1 MSIVHIAASPKQLSK
16 LRNGHRVRIKPAAEG
31 QGFNLLVH
39 PDRYDLISRTFDR
52 GSGMEIA
59 LSPEEIVANKT
70 GEIEGSG
77 IFGKTGDR
85 LLKKAGVKKLAYQ
98 LGDVA
103 KPHLKSAINS
113 ALAAASVAQPELSPF
128 AYGASRLAS
137 DFLDHPS
144 KYHNMMSTNVGGPRN
159 AHSAHTLAGQVAQNH
174 LLDNLNQELGT
185 NYGRLAE
192 ANLQNA
198 MAHSARSSFERHHIT
213 GRGYGCGLRGEVG
226 SVGRGAS
233 MVGHQNNL
241 PPALQSQPFSAN
253 FNMQL
258 PPAYKKYSQGMG
270 LSAGLYL

>member
-1 MSIVHIAASPKQLSK
+1 MSIFHITASPKQLSK
-16 LRNGHRVRIKPAAEG
+16 LRNGHKVRIKPAVEG
-31 QGFNLLVH
+31 EGFNLLVH

-70 GEIEGSG
+70 DPQAQIEGSG

-85 LLKKAGVKKLAYQ
+85 LLKKAGIKQLAYKV
-98 LGDVA
+98 GDIA

-128 AYGASRLAS
+128 AYGASRLAG

-159 AHSAHTLAGQVAQNH
+159 AHSSYTLAGQVAQNH

-185 NYGRLAE
+185 NYGHLAE
-192 ANLQNA
+192 ANLANS
-198 MAHSARSSFERHHIT
+198 MAHMARSSYDRHHIT
-213 GRGYGCGLRGEVG
+213 GRGFGLRREVD

-233 MVGHQNNL
+233 MVGHQKHL

-253 FNMQL
+253 FHMQL
-258 PPAYKKYSQGMG
+258 PPFFQKYSRGSG
-270 LSAGLYL
+270 LFA